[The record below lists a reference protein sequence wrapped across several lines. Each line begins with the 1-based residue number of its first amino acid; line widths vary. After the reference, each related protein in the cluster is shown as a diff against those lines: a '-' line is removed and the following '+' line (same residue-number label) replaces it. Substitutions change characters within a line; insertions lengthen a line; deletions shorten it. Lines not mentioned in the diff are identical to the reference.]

1 MSLSVLICDNSP
13 VVSDGLGSLLSA
25 EPDID
30 VIGAASDERQAM
42 VMIRSRRPEVV
53 LTGLRLG
60 GSDSAAF
67 LRRLHDDDVNPAVVV
82 LATATGVDDL
92 IDDALRA
99 GATGVLAAESSREEL
114 LMAVRAVGRGQ
125 AMLGPSVA
133 WRLVEWFRS
142 HDSDVGAASTPTNE
156 HLTKRE
162 REVLKLTARGLSVDE
177 IADQLYIGVA
187 TVRTHIYRIRHKLRL
202 RDRAQLVTFAHRT
215 GLMRESA

>member
-1 MSLSVLICDNSP
+1 MSLRVLICDDRP

-30 VIGAASDERQAM
+30 VIGSASDERQAM
-42 VMIRSRRPEVV
+42 VMIRSRRPEVI

-60 GSDSAAF
+60 GSDGAAF
-67 LRRLHDDDVNPAVVV
+67 VRRLHEDFAKPAVVV
-82 LATATGVDDL
+82 LAAETGVDDV

-99 GATGVLAAESSREEL
+99 GASGVLAAESSREEL
-114 LMAVRAVGRGQ
+114 LIAVRAVGRGQ

-133 WRLVEWFRS
+133 RRLVEWFRS
-142 HDSDVGAASTPTNE
+142 RDSDVGAGPAPLIN
-156 HLTKRE
+156 HLTRRE
-162 REVLKLTARGLSVDE
+162 REVLTLTARGLSVEE
-177 IADQLYIGVA
+177 IADQLYIGIA

-215 GLMRESA
+215 GLMRGRW